1 MLDYWCL
8 RAVKYDNKNSF
19 TLLKLCHEQSKL
31 KTHQSLNVKT
41 GRTGQGTRLQSQL
54 PHNSVT
60 MINENSEYKIKR
72 NVGIQLTET
81 PILPHS
87 TSVSILA
94 YIQHRKG

>member
-1 MLDYWCL
+1 MLDYWCQ

-19 TLLKLCHEQSKL
+19 TLCDEQSKI

-60 MINENSEYKIKR
+60 MINENK
-72 NVGIQLTET
+72 Q
-81 PILPHS
+81 
-87 TSVSILA
+87 
-94 YIQHRKG
+94 